1 MLLLWFILSF
11 NVHLNADFLFSVFF
25 ISVHLELIICLRNF
39 GSRNRCSSLV
49 GGTLAEFFSHFQEK
63 KWQRLGY
70 VNFSR
75 SRIVE

>member
-1 MLLLWFILSF
+1 MLIFYFQPSP
-11 NVHLNADFLFSVFF
+11 V

-39 GSRNRCSSLV
+39 GSRNRCSSLI

-70 VNFSR
+70 ANFSR